1 MKYFLMYRGYLKE
14 LPMPAINNNNE
25 LYKLYEEKMNSWRN
39 KYINKQTGKLDNNA
53 FSNTLFKNK
62 LILILIFKYNPNE
75 LFRLSGTLKTGTFSK
90 GKEVSLYPIGIYKDY
105 FLEHEIKGS
114 EINWFNLEEILL
126 DISNNKKYQIIIEAI
141 NNKSR
146 SSSILS
152 QNGININEKD
162 YKELKDGLIFLKA
175 SLSIY
180 LNCVQEIYLKAPDDQ
195 INKYFKQI
203 CNTLG
208 FKNGENVYH
217 EIISLN
223 YTNFAQK
230 LFGNI
235 PTKYPHGTINNE
247 YPEESNIVLGFYN
260 STDENN
266 FNTSF
271 IDFQKYYQRI
281 LLGTGNYETPD
292 SKILNID
299 FYGFSCDP
307 ADTELINTL
316 LKKHKKVRRIR
327 IFCYKDKGQNI
338 INLIKCIGRN
348 LVLDLTNQ
356 KKLEFKLIPE
366 SEKKMINSYI

>member
-1 MKYFLMYRGYLKE
+1 M
-14 LPMPAINNNNE
+14 
-25 LYKLYEEKMNSWRN
+25 
-39 KYINKQTGKLDNNA
+39 
-53 FSNTLFKNK
+53 
-62 LILILIFKYNPNE
+62 
-75 LFRLSGTLKTGTFSK
+75 
-90 GKEVSLYPIGIYKDY
+90 
-105 FLEHEIKGS
+105 
-114 EINWFNLEEILL
+114 
-126 DISNNKKYQIIIEAI
+126 
-141 NNKSR
+141 
-146 SSSILS
+146 
-152 QNGININEKD
+152 
-162 YKELKDGLIFLKA
+162 
-175 SLSIY
+175 
-180 LNCVQEIYLKAPDDQ
+180 
-195 INKYFKQI
+195 
-203 CNTLG
+203 
-208 FKNGENVYH
+208 YH
-217 EIISLN
+217 EVLSLN

-247 YPEESNIVLGFYN
+247 YPEKSNIVLGFYN

-316 LKKHKKVRRIR
+316 LKNHKKVRRIR

-366 SEKKMINSYI
+366 YEQKDD